1 MRDGSLDFR
10 KGQPLEEQTVS
21 EENIDIHHIF
31 PRSWC
36 QKPENSISS
45 GFFNSIVNKTAIDAK
60 TNRIIGGNEPSKY
73 LPRLE
78 RVGEMSPDRMDEIL
92 GTHRIPVPELRDDDF
107 YGFFK
112 ARAGRLLKSIELAM
126 GKRIEGRER
135 LFESIEARNS
145 RVVAS

>member
-36 QKPENSISS
+36 QKPANSIPA

-60 TNRIIGGNEPSKY
+60 TNRIVGGNEPSRY

-78 RVGEMSPDRMDEIL
+78 RIGEMTSDRMDEIL
-92 GTHRIPVPELRDDDF
+92 ETHRIPVLELRGDDF
-107 YGFFK
+107 YGFFE
-112 ARAGRLLKSIELAM
+112 ARSERLLQSIESAM
-126 GKRIEGRER
+126 GKGIEGRER
-135 LFESIEARNS
+135 LLRNIEARNT
-145 RVVAS
+145 RVAVS